1 MTMQKARRLA
11 LQFAVLFAFWLILSG
26 KFEVKYLL
34 FGVISAA
41 LVTFVTQD
49 LLESEH
55 KRGKKK
61 GSSAA
66 WLIKASWRFLCYFVW
81 LLYSIVEAN
90 LQVAYVVLHPKL
102 PIAPGLLQ
110 FRTRLRSRAG
120 HILLAN
126 SITLTPGT
134 ITVDLTDGTY
144 LVHALVPQA
153 AASLLD
159 AKMQSKLEAIFG
171 EPEEPRPEIH
181 WVGENL

>member
-1 MTMQKARRLA
+1 MTRQKTRRLA
-11 LQFAVLFAFWLILSG
+11 LQFGVLFAFWLILSG

-49 LLESEH
+49 LLEDLLKSED

-66 WLIKASWRFLCYFVW
+66 SLLKASGKFLGYFFW

-90 LQVAYVVLHPKL
+90 LQIAYLVLHPKL
-102 PIAPGLLQ
+102 PIEPGLLR
-110 FRTRLRSRAG
+110 FRTRLRSKVG

-126 SITLTPGT
+126 SITLTP
-134 ITVDLTDGTY
+134 
-144 LVHALVPQA
+144 
-153 AASLLD
+153 
-159 AKMQSKLEAIFG
+159 
-171 EPEEPRPEIH
+171 EIGRAH
-181 WVGENL
+181 V